1 MKIVFLKTT
10 LAAMCALALAW
21 AGDSNRYREDFHYS
35 YPQGAGGR
43 LALENF
49 NGSVEIA
56 GWDQN
61 TVDIS
66 GTKYAESQQLLSAIR
81 IEVANSG
88 NAVRV
93 RTTRPD
99 PQHGNSGAKYVI
111 RVPRRTELEDV
122 HSSNGSLRVEDI
134 EGNMHLATSNG
145 SVHLARIRG
154 DVDARSSNGSAEV
167 QDVKG
172 SVNFRTSN
180 GGVHGEN
187 VEGSF
192 DAQTSNGGIRVH
204 LRDPEAGRPIRLATS
219 NGGIDLQ
226 VDAPRQNDVVASTSN
241 GPITVRLPSGVSGSV
256 HASTNSNGSVRS
268 DFDILIHGG
277 EISRHRMDGAIGG
290 GGPRID
296 LSTSNGNISLLRI

>member
-1 MKIVFLKTT
+1 MKTAL
-10 LAAMCALALAW
+10 LLMCTFALVL
-21 AGDSNRYREDFHYS
+21 AGDSSRYREDFHYS

-43 LALENF
+43 LTLDNF

-66 GTKYAESQQLLSAIR
+66 GTKYAESQQLLISMR
-81 IEVANSG
+81 IEVASSG
-88 NAVRV
+88 NGVQV

-99 PQHGNSGAKYVI
+99 PHHGNMGAKFVI

-134 EGNMHLATSNG
+134 EGNMRLATSNG

-154 DVDARSSNGSAEV
+154 NVDARSSNGNAEV

-172 SVNFRTSN
+172 NVNFRTSN

-187 VEGSF
+187 VEGAF
-192 DAQTSNGGIRVH
+192 DAETSNGGIRVH
-204 LRDPEAGRPIRLATS
+204 LRDPEAGRAIRLATS

-241 GPITVRLPSGVSGSV
+241 GQITLRLPSGVGGNV
-256 HASTNSNGSVRS
+256 HASTNSNGAVRS

-277 EISRHRMDGAIGG
+277 EISKHRMDGAIGG